1 MTGLLP
7 TPEHCLLG
15 SMCQTPSC
23 AVGQSGGVQALLRTD
38 KLTTNVRNGVA
49 YIEGIVSPSG
59 CFTAIEAI
67 PGINSK
73 DQIKLI
79 SRVDDLVRNFESLAA
94 EESGN

>member
-15 SMCQTPSC
+15 SMCQTRSWT
-23 AVGQSGGVQALLRTD
+23 VRQSGGVQAPLRTD
-38 KLTTNVRNGVA
+38 KLTTNLRNGVA
-49 YIEGIVSPSG
+49 YIEGTVSPSG
-59 CFTAIEAI
+59 WFTAIEAI
-67 PGINSK
+67 PRINSK

-79 SRVDDLVRNFESLAA
+79 SRVDELVRNFDSLAA